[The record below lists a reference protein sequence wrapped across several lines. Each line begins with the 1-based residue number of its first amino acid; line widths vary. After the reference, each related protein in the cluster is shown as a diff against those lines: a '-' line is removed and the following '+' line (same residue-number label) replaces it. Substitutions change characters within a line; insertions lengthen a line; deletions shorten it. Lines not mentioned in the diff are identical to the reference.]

1 MQTPPTQFASAAVP
15 TIPDSTDH
23 LIGSDV
29 ADLRAALASLT
40 PRQLAR
46 VLTSAGVAPA
56 SDDMDALVEAGVLGV
71 TELAVADDGEV
82 EAGYAARVHRSIVV
96 GTKRR
101 HQSVTAIKTTATRTN
116 SMVSLTA
123 RAGPPMPTSVP
134 TCADADA
141 VVDDSASPSSSS
153 DPLPTTPQTPGSAF
167 ARDAVVAL
175 NSDDTAT
182 AAMAAWAV
190 TRWLTLR
197 PAEWT
202 HLTGARAVEPLVDLL
217 LCADT
222 RACACGALA
231 LRAFVAGGGTG
242 AQAEA
247 ARAGALGAAVA
258 ALAAVHDAASW
269 TATAVDVGAAAD
281 DAAAAATAHQEAVAA
296 LVGGL
301 TRHNTALKLAAVS
314 AGAVPA
320 LVRLLHSP
328 SPQLAAAA
336 ATSLQPLTSLPAAR
350 DALRACPGAIAA
362 LARLLT
368 TSHVDGAQSAAASAL
383 QNVALDATAAGDLLE
398 SDVVSALTRALA
410 AGVDGPARASVCGAL
425 ANVLRLDDALRD
437 AQDEVEAVWS
447 RAAQRAAR
455 DPRCAGA
462 LSLAT
467 TRPPPDRSAPP
478 PFLEALVSCGG
489 LDILLALLAGR
500 GAGAPPPT
508 AAARDAAAPL
518 LVVASS
524 RPGRAALLS
533 ADGAAAVVD
542 SMVRRGAALPSLDIA
557 AALARDSASAC
568 VALTAAGGLAAALDA
583 VRRDPD
589 ARNRALSL
597 LHSLAFHDPH
607 APAALGAADAL
618 HTLGVLV
625 AAAADDIDDR
635 RSEGGSADIPPPIL
649 RLLTRAA
656 KLLVVLASHPD
667 NATSLSQLAPDL
679 RRLARRLV
687 ASPIDAVAAA
697 GLDIHGWRRE
707 GGETG
712 GVGD

>member
-1 MQTPPTQFASAAVP
+1 MHPPAHLTRFAAAVP
-15 TIPDSTDH
+15 SLPDPDAVH
-23 LIGSDV
+23 LTGSDV

-46 VLTSAGVAPA
+46 VLTSAGVAPV

-82 EAGYAARVHRSIVV
+82 EAGDAARVHRSIIV
-96 GTKRR
+96 GAKY
-101 HQSVTAIKTTATRTN
+101 HQSVTAIKTTTTRTN

-141 VVDDSASPSSSS
+141 VVDDVDGASPSSSA
-153 DPLPTTPQTPGSAF
+153 LPTTPQTPGSAF

-182 AAMAAWAV
+182 SAMAAWAV
-190 TRWLTLR
+190 MRWLTLR

-217 LCADT
+217 LCADA

-231 LRAFVAGGGTG
+231 LRAFVAGGGSG

-247 ARAGALGAAVA
+247 ARAGAVGAAVA
-258 ALAAVHDAASW
+258 ALVAVHDDAAW
-269 TATAVDVGAAAD
+269 TATAVDVGAAAA
-281 DAAAAATAHQEAVAA
+281 DAAAAATAQQEAVAA
-296 LVGGL
+296 LLGGL

-320 LVRLLHSP
+320 LARLLHSP

-368 TSHVDGAQSAAASAL
+368 TSHVDGSQRAAASAL
-383 QNVALDATAAGDLLE
+383 QNVALDATASNDLL
-398 SDVVSALTRALA
+398 SADVVTAFTRALA
-410 AGVDGPARASVCGAL
+410 AGVDGPARAAVAGTL

-447 RAAQRAAR
+447 RAAQRAAS

-462 LSLAT
+462 GLSLAA

-500 GAGAPPPT
+500 GAGAPPPA

-518 LVVASS
+518 LVVAAS
-524 RPGRAALLS
+524 RSGRAALLA
-533 ADGAAAVVD
+533 ADGASAVVD
-542 SMVRRGAALPSLDIA
+542 SIARRGAALPSLDIA

-568 VALTAAGGLAAALDA
+568 VALTGAGGLAAALDA

-597 LHSLAFHDPH
+597 LHSLASHDPH

-625 AAAADDIDDR
+625 AAAADDVDER
-635 RSEGGSADIPPPIL
+635 LSVAGGASADVPPPIL

-656 KLLVVLASHPD
+656 KLLVMLASHPD
-667 NATSLSQLAPDL
+667 NAISLAQLAPDL

-697 GLDIHGWRRE
+697 GLDIHG
-707 GGETG
+707 
-712 GVGD
+712 VAA